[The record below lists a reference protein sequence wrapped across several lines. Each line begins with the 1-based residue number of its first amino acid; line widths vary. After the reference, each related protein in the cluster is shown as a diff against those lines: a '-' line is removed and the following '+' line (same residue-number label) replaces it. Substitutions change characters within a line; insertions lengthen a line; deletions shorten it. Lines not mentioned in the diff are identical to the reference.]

1 MSVYIWALI
10 HICMYSHHG
19 SFECFHDT
27 SIIPDPLIVLSIPDL
42 MLLHLWCLH
51 DRVVSHEHIP
61 HVFKHWDCPWG
72 FKDGSWYLPLM
83 QQVSLVIESDE
94 YKTAQVQ
101 EKLLTERRLLPSA
114 THWAR
119 REVDPLG
126 REVCVPSPFPFPPAS
141 FIISN
146 SPFLSR
152 KCSRLFSHT
161 QASEQAALSRGSQK
175 QLHPS
180 CASVDSADCQEG
192 GVNSVPQCVWVYV
205 CYVVRSWL

>member
-1 MSVYIWALI
+1 MGVLNAP
-10 HICMYSHHG
+10 M
-19 SFECFHDT
+19 
-27 SIIPDPLIVLSIPDL
+27 IPHFPLILWLSSACQT
-42 MLLHLWCLH
+42 WCYYTF
-51 DRVVSHEHIP
+51 DVCTTEWFPMNTSHMYLNT
-61 HVFKHWDCPWG
+61 DCSCG
-72 FKDGSWYLPLM
+72 FKDGSRYLPLM

-101 EKLLTERRLLPSA
+101 EKLLTERRLLPTA
-114 THWAR
+114 TRWAR

-146 SPFLSR
+146 SPFLSC

-161 QASEQAALSRGSQK
+161 QASKQAALSRGSQK

-192 GVNSVPQCVWVYV
+192 GVNSVPQCVCVYV